1 MHDKEEEPTMTDLE
15 PLADPSR
22 NPDPEYLWRGYE
34 LAQQHYDSNI
44 QLFSVRMNL
53 FLLVQSALVAVA
65 GNTVLGGRTE
75 PFAGRSD
82 ISSFGLVLA
91 IGWLLVASSSYCWV
105 KTWRAHMIE
114 LGEQLEEV
122 TDVTLSSSLFARDRR
137 RRAFPKGTFSEL
149 FERFSWFVRPTL
161 VTCCLPILFIA
172 GWIYLG
178 WYA

>member
-1 MHDKEEEPTMTDLE
+1 MTELDTVAN
-15 PLADPSR
+15 PSGKPGQAD
-22 NPDPEYLWRGYE
+22 LWRSYE

-75 PFAGRSD
+75 PFTGRTA
-82 ISSFGLVLA
+82 ISSFGLLLA

-114 LGEQLEEV
+114 LGEQLQTITGV
-122 TDVTLSSSLFARDRR
+122 TVSSSLFAHDPRR
-137 RRAFPKGTFSEL
+137 RSFPKGMFSGL
-149 FERFSWFVRPTL
+149 LERFSWFVRPTL
-161 VTCCLPILFIA
+161 ITCFLPILFII
-172 GWIYLG
+172 GWVYLG
-178 WYA
+178 WFA

>member
-1 MHDKEEEPTMTDLE
+1 MTDLD
-15 PLADPSR
+15 AVASPSR
-22 NPDPEYLWRGYE
+22 KPSPADLWHSYE

-65 GNTVLGGRTE
+65 GNTVLGGKAE
-75 PFAGRSD
+75 PFAGRTA
-82 ISSFGLVLA
+82 ISSFGLLLA

-114 LGEQLEEV
+114 LGERIQAATGATV
-122 TDVTLSSSLFARDRR
+122 SSSLFAHGPR
-137 RRAFPKGTFSEL
+137 RRAFPKGMLSGL

-161 VTCCLPILFIA
+161 VTCCLPVLFLA
-172 GWIYLG
+172 GWVYLG

>member
-1 MHDKEEEPTMTDLE
+1 MTDLDAVAN
-15 PLADPSR
+15 PPVKPGPAD
-22 NPDPEYLWRGYE
+22 LWHSYD

-65 GNTVLGGRTE
+65 GNTVLGGKAE
-75 PFAGRSD
+75 LFAGRTA
-82 ISSFGLVLA
+82 ISSFGLLLA
-91 IGWLLVASSSYCWV
+91 IGWLLVACSSYCWV

-114 LGEQLEEV
+114 LGEQLKAV
-122 TDVTLSSSLFARDRR
+122 TAVTVSSSLFAHDPRR
-137 RRAFPKGTFSEL
+137 SSFPKGMFSGL

-161 VTCCLPILFIA
+161 VTCFLPILFIA
-172 GWIYLG
+172 GWVYLG